1 MLAGLFGS
9 VTGQREGVAC
19 CGAGA
24 GHARKPCCCSICGN
38 RKSSV
43 GRISRSRR
51 LVRGVIPCI
60 DAAMAM
66 LVLASA
72 SPRRIDMLA
81 AAAIPH
87 CVWPVDIDETPQIGE
102 SPAALVTR
110 LAEQKAAAAAK
121 LCPRDSPI
129 LAADTIVTIEG
140 ALLGKPPHEGAA
152 RQMLQLLSG
161 KTHEVLTGYHLRH
174 PLADGQLSQQS
185 RVVTTQVTVRAL
197 QDQEIVG
204 YLRSEEWRGKAGAY
218 AIQGRFAAFIC
229 AISGSYD
236 NVVGLPLCNVVE
248 DLRATGLLPADWP
261 SWSP

>member
-1 MLAGLFGS
+1 
-9 VTGQREGVAC
+9 
-19 CGAGA
+19 
-24 GHARKPCCCSICGN
+24 
-38 RKSSV
+38 
-43 GRISRSRR
+43 
-51 LVRGVIPCI
+51 
-60 DAAMAM
+60 
-66 LVLASA
+66 
-72 SPRRIDMLA
+72 MLA

-218 AIQGRFAAFIC
+218 AVQGRFGCFIR
-229 AISGSYD
+229 AVNGSYD
-236 NVVGLPLCNVVE
+236 SVVGLPLCQVLE
-248 DLRATGLLPADWP
+248 DLLEHGVLPPTWP
-261 SWSP
+261 GWRP